1 MFEADLRQL
10 PTYETGMGIRSFS
23 LRRLSFAVLMLWVI
37 ATLTFVGFREVTANY
52 SWILTFLY

>member
-23 LRRLSFAVLMLWVI
+23 LRRLIFAVIMLWVI
-37 ATLTFVGFREVTANY
+37 ATLTFVGFVAVTADTAWFLIFNY
-52 SWILTFLY
+52 